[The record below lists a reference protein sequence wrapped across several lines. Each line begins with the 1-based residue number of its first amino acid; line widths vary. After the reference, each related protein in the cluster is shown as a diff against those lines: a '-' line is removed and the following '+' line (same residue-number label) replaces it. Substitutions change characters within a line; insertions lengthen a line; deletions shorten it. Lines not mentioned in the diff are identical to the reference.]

1 MLSGKIRLLQT
12 LFGIV
17 AALSVIAL
25 TFLGG
30 SSHELGAGIKVD
42 GAGKAYLVGT
52 TQSPG
57 FPTSPGA
64 FRRTG
69 APSNVSEV
77 FVSKLNPAGTALVYS
92 TFLEK
97 TGSEAATGITLDAT
111 GNAWL
116 TGITGSTDFP
126 VTPDAFDLTF
136 NGGADAFVAELS
148 ADGSSLLYS
157 TYLRGT
163 QSEAVDLLALGA
175 DGDVSVTSYTHSLDF
190 PTTAGAFDIV
200 FNGDTSVFWSAA
212 FVTRIATASGTP
224 TPPSTHPV
232 LPAATLLSPAN
243 GDTLSQAIS
252 CDWSDVPGATSYM
265 IEVDD
270 VSGFTAPLVHDV
282 SVAASQYVTS
292 GLAGTQ
298 QFWRGRAVNS
308 MGVAGA
314 WWVIRSF

>member
-92 TFLEK
+92 TFLGK

-163 QSEAVDLLALGA
+163 QSEGVDQLALGA
-175 DGDVSVTSYTHSLDF
+175 DGDVYVTSYTHSLDF

-200 FNGDTSVFWSAA
+200 FNGDT
-212 FVTRIATASGTP
+212 
-224 TPPSTHPV
+224 PSQT
-232 LPAATLLSPAN
+232 
-243 GDTLSQAIS
+243 IS
-252 CDWSDVPGATSYM
+252 CDWSDVPGAASYM

-308 MGVAGA
+308 VGVAGA
-314 WWVIRSF
+314 WSVIRSF